1 MESLL
6 RWHGIPRG
14 GVPILNSFSFVTV
27 LLLGFDCL
35 TFSPVLLL
43 LVRPRS
49 KTKVMHRGRLC
60 RRRQVFQIDPAQA
73 ADRNQAELI
82 QVDFQAFALA
92 RLDDTLFTLDITSQV
107 KIWCVSAST

>member
-1 MESLL
+1 
-6 RWHGIPRG
+6 
-14 GVPILNSFSFVTV
+14 
-27 LLLGFDCL
+27 
-35 TFSPVLLL
+35 
-43 LVRPRS
+43 
-49 KTKVMHRGRLC
+49 MHRGRLC

-107 KIWCVSAST
+107 KSGASQRQHEMWARKRCSTVTAARCTPHPPER